1 MRGYFFIFV
10 SFLSA
15 LVSFRSRAQ
24 ELNYPDA
31 VKAIFQ
37 KSDAAISSYYHSDYY
52 SHPRLEGLLPTIA
65 IPDCPQKEIL
75 AEMVR
80 KAGGHPMVVP
90 GGSTP
95 LTNRV
100 NRSLSGAE
108 GSVSLA
114 TNRLWSLAALWD
126 GAVFP
131 DGWVRAGNE
140 YSVLFYKAIA
150 DRNIPHVGSSSLTEA
165 IDKGLRK
172 MPGTITTM
180 DVLIEKARTFRKA
193 KALMDRCFSI
203 DTHCDLPDLFHLGYS
218 VGTRSK
224 SLTGIPKMIEGHLD
238 AQILISFLWQGPLD
252 NASSDKAVRKNLDK
266 IAQIKADVEKYSR
279 ICGLAKTPAEA
290 DSLKSLGK
298 KVFMIAL
305 ENGYGIGNDLGNI
318 KKMKDLGVV
327 YISLCHFRDNAIC
340 NTSSRHG
347 SDPSKGLTDF
357 GRQVVEEMNRQGIM
371 IDLSHPS
378 SGTFWDC
385 VKYSKAPIICSHS
398 GAKAVYGHDRGL
410 DDKQL
415 KALAENGGLIQVY
428 SVPEY
433 LGRPRSSMTID
444 DMMEHFDH
452 CVEVA
457 GAEHVGIGSDFDGGG
472 GVRGCNGDNDLIN
485 LTVKMLEHGYTPEQI
500 KGFWGGNFMRVW
512 KEVLSKADQD

>member
-1 MRGYFFIFV
+1 MRGYFFIFAV
-10 SFLSA
+10 LLAFL
-15 LVSFRSRAQ
+15 VPCRSRAQ
-24 ELNYPDA
+24 EITYPDA
-31 VKAIFQ
+31 VKAIFE
-37 KSDAAISSYYHSDYY
+37 KSDAAISTTVQANQAPYGGSAPLTNRISRAL
-52 SHPRLEGLLPTIA
+52 SGVEGLLPTIA

-80 KAGGHPMVVP
+80 KAGGHPVVVP
-90 GGSTP
+90 GGS
-95 LTNRV
+95 
-100 NRSLSGAE
+100 
-108 GSVSLA
+108 VSLA
-114 TNRLWSLAALWD
+114 SNQLWSLAALWD
-126 GAVFP
+126 GAVIP
-131 DGWVRAGNE
+131 DGWVRAGDE

-150 DRNIPHVGSSSLTEA
+150 DRNIPHVGSSALTEA

-172 MPGTITTM
+172 MPGTISTM
-180 DVLIEKARTFRKA
+180 DGLIEKARTFRKA
-193 KALMDRCFSI
+193 KELMDNCFSI
-203 DTHCDLPDLFHLGYS
+203 DTHCDLPDLYHLGYS

-224 SLTGIPKMIEGHLD
+224 SMTGIPKMIEGHLD

-252 NASSDKAVRKNLDK
+252 NASSDKAVKKNLDK
-266 IAQIKADVEKYSR
+266 IAQIKSDVEKYSR
-279 ICGLAKTPAEA
+279 ICGLAKTPAET

-378 SGTFWDC
+378 AGTFWDC

-433 LGRPRSSMTID
+433 LGRPRGSMTID

-452 CVEVA
+452 CVKVA

-472 GVRGCNGDNDLIN
+472 GVWGCNGDNDLIN
-485 LTVKMLEHGYTPEQI
+485 LTVKMLEHGYSPEQI